1 MWVRSSWAQ
10 SHWIQTRRY
19 QIGLMVN
26 GVKWAYWTILNN
38 NHFVLFLISFIHSL
52 IHILNWYRTVTYAA
66 SFLKIQTPAPYRL
79 RNSSDLQYGINFAY
93 GGTGVFQTL
102 VDGPNMTLQIDS
114 LEQLIQ
120 QNIYTRPDLESSVAL
135 VSAAGND
142 YTAFVVKNR
151 SITVSVVK
159 LIIFIYTLLYKKI
172 LIAFFLPQ

>member
-1 MWVRSSWAQ
+1 
-10 SHWIQTRRY
+10 
-19 QIGLMVN
+19 
-26 GVKWAYWTILNN
+26 
-38 NHFVLFLISFIHSL
+38 
-52 IHILNWYRTVTYAA
+52 
-66 SFLKIQTPAPYRL
+66 
-79 RNSSDLQYGINFAY
+79 
-93 GGTGVFQTL
+93 
-102 VDGPNMTLQIDS
+102 MTLQIDS